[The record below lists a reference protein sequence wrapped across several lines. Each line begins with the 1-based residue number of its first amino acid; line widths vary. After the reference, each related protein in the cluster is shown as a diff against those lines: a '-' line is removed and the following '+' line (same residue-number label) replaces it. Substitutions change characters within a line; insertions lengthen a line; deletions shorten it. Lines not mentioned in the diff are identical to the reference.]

1 MQIPKYKNA
10 IDIEYTRICL
20 LCTNEICQFD
30 DETDTFEQ
38 IQINVNFDI
47 AFLSTHSGLSFE
59 ASMRVN
65 VNFAGSRSMPNRGNR
80 DPLYSK
86 SHILTM

>member
-30 DETDTFEQ
+30 DETFEQ

-59 ASMRVN
+59 ASVR